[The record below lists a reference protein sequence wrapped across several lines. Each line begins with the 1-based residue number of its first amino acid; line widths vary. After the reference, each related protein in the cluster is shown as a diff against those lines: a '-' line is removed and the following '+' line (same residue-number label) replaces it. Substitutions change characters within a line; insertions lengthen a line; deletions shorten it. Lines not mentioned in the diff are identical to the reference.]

1 MVYCVDVPVWM
12 FFQHLVDAD
21 GKVSLSKRLEQS
33 PCRCGTLQQSPLTLR
48 NLGQVKSEF
57 SVMAPHRQ
65 KLLIMFNCIK
75 QTVKEMRPFYISA
88 SKQCQNV
95 QWKVS
100 LTFTPLTQMS
110 NVKTQMLTQ
119 IFICT
124 IAACRQVKP
133 PLSGFSCINTEH
145 ISRQMFE
152 LSRATDW
159 DIVLQTASC
168 VSYSQALFHYCL
180 HHLDYVRHF
189 DSHFVSLGLDSNW
202 LTKLCLHFI
211 VLKTVWMFF
220 AKRADS
226 DIEPGVFW

>member
-21 GKVSLSKRLEQS
+21 AEGLIIKAFWNKVLVDAELCSSHRF
-33 PCRCGTLQQSPLTLR
+33 TLR

-110 NVKTQMLTQ
+110 NVKNSNVNSNLHLHY
-119 IFICT
+119 
-124 IAACRQVKP
+124 CR
-133 PLSGFSCINTEH
+133 
-145 ISRQMFE
+145 
-152 LSRATDW
+152 
-159 DIVLQTASC
+159 LQA
-168 VSYSQALFHYCL
+168 SQAAPFWFFMHK
-180 HHLDYVRHF
+180 HRAHF
-189 DSHFVSLGLDSNW
+189 
-202 LTKLCLHFI
+202 
-211 VLKTVWMFF
+211 
-220 AKRADS
+220 
-226 DIEPGVFW
+226 